1 MEDDVVTEGLVI
13 FTSALDDLVVLWVVE
28 VGSTVAVADA
38 FFVAVIG
45 VPVVDVPSLDAVL
58 STTAF
63 ADVVAASNQLVC
75 LIRLSN
81 YQFNGESNPR
91 WRWVAL
97 LRFMIGPKHSGL
109 LSQPITSIEN

>member
-45 VPVVDVPSLDAVL
+45 VPVVDVP
-58 STTAF
+58 
-63 ADVVAASNQLVC
+63 QL
-75 LIRLSN
+75 
-81 YQFNGESNPR
+81 
-91 WRWVAL
+91 
-97 LRFMIGPKHSGL
+97 
-109 LSQPITSIEN
+109 